1 MFWLSYVIFSYETK
15 QMNPLEAIGHATSA
29 LFLIG
34 MILFFWMIFKKTRK
48 VYRRGQKAQ
57 RRERK
62 YNKSKCS

>member
-1 MFWLSYVIFSYETK
+1 
-15 QMNPLEAIGHATSA
+15 MNPLEAIGHATSA